1 MGKHTRRGFL
11 ELLGKGAALSGAAK
25 LSPQYAQTTSPWR
38 KTSNSKVTV
47 LTRDELLDG
56 WVNTDRTYRPHT
68 RWWWPG
74 NAVTKDGIR
83 WELDQMH
90 QQGLGGVELM
100 TPWRMYADGNIDY
113 LSKEHLDLI
122 AFTIREAGK
131 RDMEVAFSFCPGWK
145 FGGFWVPPTQRSKV
159 LGQGWKDVHGPAT
172 YKDELP
178 EYKPQAEGELS
189 PDFVSDAPDENKI
202 VAVVAAK
209 VNGDALD
216 GASLVDL
223 THLVQGNR
231 IDWQVPEGTWRLMT
245 YRLKYTGELCATTE
259 NFPRKQWVLDHFSA
273 EAVRNYCQY
282 LGGKLYESCGLEFG
296 NLLDT
301 LFSDSFEVM
310 VFPGSIHWSNAAL
323 QEFKRYKGYDLTQ
336 YLPAIWWNIGELT
349 PKIRY
354 DVNDFLG
361 WLGIQAFFK
370 PFIEWGKEHNIDARI
385 QPYYRFTEELI
396 HGAGL
401 APRPEMEVT
410 TPNFTVEMNPR
421 KSVAAGGH
429 LYGRKI
435 ISAEAYTFL
444 HPQRYRN
451 TLEEMKIASD
461 AFMRDGATQLYNHG
475 YVYSPEMHVAPSR
488 DVPWA
493 DRISHWNTWWK
504 DYHHLT
510 AYLTRC
516 CYLLRQGSFVGDVL
530 VYSPQANVW
539 TEKVLFNNDP
549 RVMPYGNVGQ
559 ILVANGYDFDPVN
572 DDVLQNHIQIKDG
585 QFHIQGM
592 QYRFLILPSTAA
604 VPVET
609 MEVVRKFVFSGGV
622 VIALGEQPAVSV
634 GLTDHERNDERVR
647 HISEEL
653 FGPSGQGKSYPQG
666 GRTYTIPDYEIPS
679 YDAEEKGF
687 HPTEAPLVPEY
698 SVKDVKECLSGGG
711 SSPTIEMKPPERA
724 MIHAINTH
732 LRPDFAIRGN
742 LTSAGLTFIHRKIGD
757 CDLYFVTNLS
767 PDTVE
772 TVISFRAPGK
782 TPEVWEPMTGAISP
796 VYVYSPKSDC
806 VEVPVKFLPYG
817 SRFYL
822 FRPGTAGV
830 RLSESTLAE
839 VRSLNH
845 GELIG
850 ISSSNS
856 HVKISVLDGNRR
868 ITGRAV
874 VKGLPTPHAIAGIW
888 KMELEGYRFERF
900 VEEMQELKSWTDN
913 PRAKMFSGTGQYSLS
928 FEVPKDFLEIETE
941 VFLDL
946 GVVGNVAALEVN
958 GRLAGVVW
966 MRPYT
971 LHVTKLLRAGMN
983 QLNVRVTNTLIN
995 YVSQLEKLPGVPAT
1009 LVPHYGKTTDI
1020 YKSGAL
1026 EWLHREKNFSPLPP
1040 SGLLGPVTL
1049 FARKRVTVKLS

>member
-1 MGKHTRRGFL
+1 MSKHTRRGFL
-11 ELLGKGAALSGAAK
+11 ELLGKGAVLSGVGQ
-25 LSPQYAQTTSPWR
+25 LSPRYAQAASPWR
-38 KTSNSKVTV
+38 KPSNSKVPI
-47 LTRDELLDG
+47 LTRGELLNG
-56 WVNTDRTYRPHT
+56 WVNTERTYRPHT

-100 TPWRMYADGNIDY
+100 TPWRMYADGNIEY

-131 RDMEVAFSFCPGWK
+131 RDMEVAFSFGPGWK
-145 FGGFWVPPTQRSKV
+145 YGGFWVPPTQRSKV

-172 YKDELP
+172 YRDDLP

-189 PDFVSDAPDENKI
+189 SDFVSDAPDENKI

-231 IDWQVPEGTWRLMT
+231 IDWQVPDGTWRLMA

-259 NFPRKQWVLDHFSA
+259 NLPRKQWVLDHFSA
-273 EAVRNYCQY
+273 EAVQNYCEY

-323 QEFKRYKGYDLTQ
+323 EEFKRYKGYELTP

-354 DVNDFLG
+354 DVNEFLG
-361 WLGIQAFFK
+361 CLGIQAFFK
-370 PFIEWGKEHNIDARI
+370 PFIEWGKGHNIDARI

-410 TPNFTVEMNPR
+410 TPHFSVIMDPR

-429 LYGRKI
+429 LYGREI
-435 ISAEAYTFL
+435 ISTEAYTFL
-444 HPQRYRN
+444 HPQRYRT

-461 AFMRDGATQLYNHG
+461 AFLRDGVTQFYNHG
-475 YVYSPEMHVAPSR
+475 YVYSPEMHVVPSR

-493 DRISHWNTWWK
+493 NRISHWNTWWK
-504 DYHHLT
+504 DYHYLT
-510 AYLTRC
+510 AYLKRC
-516 CYLLRQGSFVGDVL
+516 CFLLRQGNFVGDVL
-530 VYSPQANVW
+530 VYSPQATVW
-539 TEKVLFNNDP
+539 TQKVLFNNE
-549 RVMPYGNVGQ
+549 RRTMPYGNVGQ
-559 ILVANGYDFDPVN
+559 ILVANGYDLDPVN
-572 DDVLQNHIQIKDG
+572 DDILQNHIQIKDG
-585 QFHIQGM
+585 HFHIRGI
-592 QYRFLILPSTAA
+592 QYRFLILPSASA

-609 MEVVRKFVFSGGV
+609 METIRNFVMSGGV
-622 VIALGEQPAVSV
+622 VIALGEKPSVSV
-634 GLTDHERNDERVR
+634 GVAHYQQNDARVR
-647 HISEEL
+647 QISEEL
-653 FGPSGQGKSYPQG
+653 FGNDEQGKSHPG
-666 GRTYTIPDYEIPS
+666 DGRTYTIPDYHIPGF
-679 YDAEEKGF
+679 DEEEKSF
-687 HPTEAPLVPEY
+687 VPTDAPIVPEY
-698 SVKDVKECLSGGG
+698 TSKDVKEYLRGGG
-711 SSPTIEMKPPERA
+711 SVPTIAMNTAELA
-724 MIHAINTH
+724 MIKALNEH
-732 LRPDFAIRGN
+732 LRPDFAIQGDA
-742 LTSAGLTFIHRKIGD
+742 TSAGMTFIHRKIGNQ
-757 CDLYFVTNLS
+757 DLYFVTNLS
-767 PDTVE
+767 PDIVE
-772 TVISFRAPGK
+772 TVISFRVPGK
-782 TPEVWEPMTGAISP
+782 TPEVWEPMTGEISP
-796 VYVYSPKSDC
+796 VYVYSPRPDC
-806 VEVPVKFLPYG
+806 VEVPVKFLPYR

-822 FRPGTAGV
+822 FRQGTTGV

-839 VRSLNH
+839 VLSLNH
-845 GELIG
+845 DELIG
-850 ISSSNS
+850 VASSNGL
-856 HVKISVLDGNRR
+856 VKINALDGDRT
-868 ITGRAV
+868 ITGSAV
-874 VKGLPTPHAIAGIW
+874 VKGLPVPHTIPGPW
-888 KMELEGYRFERF
+888 RMELEGYRFEKL
-900 VEEMQELKSWTDN
+900 VEEMRELKSWTDN
-913 PRAKMFSGTGQYSLS
+913 PRTKMFSGTGQYSVS
-928 FEVPKDFLEIETE
+928 FEVPMDFLETETE
-941 VFLDL
+941 VLLDL
-946 GVVGNVAALEVN
+946 GVVGNVAAVEVN
-958 GRLAGVVW
+958 GRPAGVVW

-971 LHVTKLLRAGMN
+971 LHVTELLRAGKN

-1020 YKSGAL
+1020 YKLGAD

-1049 FARKRVTVKLS
+1049 FARKKVTVKLG